1 MENYIKIDGV
11 QIELTK
17 EQVEQIKSLGI
28 SSNKKPQ
35 WEDFGEIRGGYVSSG
50 SSTSSYYSI
59 STDCTNKNV
68 FPSVEETEACLA
80 LSQLCQW
87 RDKYNEG
94 WKPNWKDN
102 YESKYCIIYFD
113 DNILTESRL
122 STHTVLS
129 FKTKEIRDKFLEDFR
144 DLIEIAKPLL

>member
-17 EQVEQIKSLGI
+17 QQVEQIKSLGI

-35 WEDFGEIRGGYVSSG
+35 WEDFGQVEGWYVSAY
-50 SSTSSYYSI
+50 SYLANPNKYRSH
-59 STDCTNKNV
+59 DENKNL
-68 FPSVEETEACLA
+68 FPTKEEAEACLA

-94 WKPNWKDN
+94 WRPNWD
-102 YESKYCIIYFD
+102 ESSDKYVIYIYRNIIMSTEFSFASQV
-113 DNILTESRL
+113 LT
-122 STHTVLS
+122 
-129 FKTKEIRDKFLEDFR
+129 FKTEKIRDKFLEDFR

>member
-11 QIELTK
+11 QIELTQ

-28 SSNKKPQ
+28 SSKKSPK
-35 WEDFGEIRGGYVSSG
+35 WEDFGEIKGYFVSADSQIEKFEG
-50 SSTSSYYSI
+50 YSSVYE
-59 STDCTNKNV
+59 KNI
-68 FPSVEETEACLA
+68 FPSKEEADACLA

-94 WKPNWKDN
+94 WKPKWLINST
-102 YESKYCIIYFD
+102 EKYCVYFS
-113 DNILTESRL
+113 NNEL
-122 STHTVLS
+122 SVTTYITTHTILS
-129 FKTKEIRDKFLEDFR
+129 FKTREIRDKFLEDFK

>member
-28 SSNKKPQ
+28 SSNKKPR
-35 WEDFGEIRGGYVSSG
+35 WEDFGEVEGWYISAFC
-50 SSTSSYYSI
+50 SI
-59 STDCTNKNV
+59 GHPNKLKANEENKNL
-68 FPSVEETEACLA
+68 FPTKEEAEACLA

-94 WKPNWKDN
+94 WRPDWERTSD
-102 YESKYCIIYFD
+102 KYCILF
-113 DNILTESRL
+113 NENRL
-122 STHTVLS
+122 SKCAFSFSSQVLS
-129 FKTKEIRDKFLEDFR
+129 FKTEKIRDKFLEDFK